1 MVILNNETNVEKKVN
16 YIMFIDRAKIFVKSG
31 DGGHGSISFR
41 REKYVPL
48 GGPDG
53 GDGGRGGDVI
63 LVADRN
69 MTTLLD
75 FTYKRKYVAEKG
87 GNGEGSKC
95 YGKDGEKLIIKV
107 PMGTIVKDQESGK
120 IMADLSHEGDTY
132 VVCRGGKGGKGNA
145 KYATPTRQAPQ
156 FAEPGMPGE
165 ERFIVLELKLLAD
178 VGLLGFPNVGK
189 STLLSMVSKARPKIA
204 NYHFTTL
211 KPNLGVVSMPGIQN
225 FVIADI
231 PGIIEGAAE
240 GVGLGLDFLRHVER
254 TRVLIHVVDISGV
267 EGRDPIEDFLKIN
280 EELKKYSIKLWDRP
294 QIVAANKSDMLFDEE
309 VYENFKKKV
318 NELGYDKVFKI
329 SAATNEGV
337 SDLMKEAAR
346 LLSEIPVKDL
356 EIDETEKFMP
366 EEKKFTYEIRVEE
379 GEEYDTYY
387 VFGSFVDRLLSAV
400 NVHDADSLRYFHK
413 VLKNKGVLDELRE
426 MGIQDGDMV
435 NLNDFEFEYLM

>member
-1 MVILNNETNVEKKVN
+1 
-16 YIMFIDRAKIFVKSG
+16 MFIDRAKIFVKSG

-366 EEKKFTYEIRVEE
+366 EEKKFTYEINVED
-379 GEEYDTYY
+379 GVY
-387 VFGSFVDRLLSAV
+387 VITGTFVDRLLLTV
-400 NVHDADSLRYFHK
+400 NVNDPDSLRYFHK
-413 VLKNKGVLDELRE
+413 VLRNKGIIDELVS
-426 MGIQDGDMV
+426 MGIEDGDYV
-435 NLNDFEFEYLM
+435 RLNDFEFEFLL